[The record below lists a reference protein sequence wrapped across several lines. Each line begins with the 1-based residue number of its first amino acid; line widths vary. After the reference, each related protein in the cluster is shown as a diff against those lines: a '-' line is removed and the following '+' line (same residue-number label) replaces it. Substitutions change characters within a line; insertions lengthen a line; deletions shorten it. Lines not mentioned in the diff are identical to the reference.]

1 MIEWNLNW
9 PGINPV
15 SKIFSNHGNCFMN
28 THFIN
33 CILIRLKWSIA
44 MLIWVN
50 AASDASIPFTGT
62 CFDSI
67 FVWFF
72 IKVNFVNILNWGM
85 LQNKVDQF
93 FVNHS
98 PQP

>member
-1 MIEWNLNW
+1 M
-9 PGINPV
+9 
-15 SKIFSNHGNCFMN
+15 
-28 THFIN
+28 
-33 CILIRLKWSIA
+33 R
-44 MLIWVN
+44 VN